1 MNLLL
6 SFYVLRLWPI
16 VCCDGLLC
24 ALATELNPWPFN
36 ISTGDLAVGDP
47 GKWAICHYE
56 AVHRSDFL

>member
-47 GKWAICHYE
+47 GKWAI
-56 AVHRSDFL
+56 